1 MVNKSCRKH
10 FNHFIDATLANRTK
24 GLVNQ
29 TVIAT
34 YSVLAWHYYTI
45 FLLHFAKQTFLFV
58 CFESL
63 SIIYIELAFIDQ
75 ICAKFELRFIF

>member
-10 FNHFIDATLANRTK
+10 FNHFVYATLANRAK
-24 GLVNQ
+24 GLFNQ

-34 YSVLAWHYYTI
+34 YSVLAWHYYRI
-45 FLLHFAKQTFLFV
+45 FLLHFTKHTLLFI

-63 SIIYIELAFIDQ
+63 SIINVELAFIYQ
-75 ICAKFELRFIF
+75 VSTQFELGFIF